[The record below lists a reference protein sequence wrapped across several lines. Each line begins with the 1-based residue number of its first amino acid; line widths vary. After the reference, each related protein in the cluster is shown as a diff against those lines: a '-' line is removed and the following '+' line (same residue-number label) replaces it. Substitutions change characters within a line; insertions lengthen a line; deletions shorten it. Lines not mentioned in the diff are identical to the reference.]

1 VHVTDRIRL
10 LIGGTWL
17 GRDRIVGIPNPLLAA
32 ALLGAIAASVALLAA
47 GPDTIA
53 DGDPD
58 MPQGVA
64 ASLLAAG
71 VLVLA
76 GGGLLLGRAELDRD
90 GFTLQQPL
98 WGGKPRV
105 RVSWERIE
113 AIEVRRA
120 YRGIGLLQ
128 IAAARGPRTNR
139 QVLGFHGAGLAGPLL
154 TAAVAVERGIV
165 PDHVEVRIDDR
176 PLLIRRGSRRNR
188 VRLGRALT
196 RRDAGSATPPS

>member
-1 VHVTDRIRL
+1 MTDRIRL

-17 GRDRIVGIPNPLLAA
+17 GRDRIVGIPNPLLAV
-32 ALLGAIAASVALLAA
+32 ALLGAIVASVALVVA

-53 DGDPD
+53 GGEPD
-58 MPQGVA
+58 MPRGPA
-64 ASLLAAG
+64 AYLLAAG

-76 GGGLLLGRAELDRD
+76 GGGLLLGRAELDGD
-90 GFTLQQPL
+90 GFTLQQPW
-98 WGGKPRV
+98 WGGRPRV
-105 RVSWERIE
+105 RVAWDRID

-128 IAAARGPRTNR
+128 IAAARGPGTNR

-154 TAAVAVERGIV
+154 TAAVAVERGIL

-176 PLLIRRGSRRNR
+176 PRLIRRGSRRNR
-188 VRLGRALT
+188 VRLRCALA
-196 RRDAGSATPPS
+196 RREAGPAAPPG